1 MATFEQ
7 RFPYL
12 GREPLLGDNPL
23 DVPDGPPEGRG
34 SETSEI
40 STAINPL
47 RVSIHSAGD
56 LEVED
61 LAGAMVVI
69 VDTRVAPVLSAAL
82 GNGSPGASVFATAAD
97 IAVALAQDGSVGTDD
112 LIWIA
117 AVRAAIE
124 ASLHLQDR

>member
-1 MATFEQ
+1 
-7 RFPYL
+7 
-12 GREPLLGDNPL
+12 
-23 DVPDGPPEGRG
+23 
-34 SETSEI
+34 
-40 STAINPL
+40 
-47 RVSIHSAGD
+47 
-56 LEVED
+56 
-61 LAGAMVVI
+61 MVVI